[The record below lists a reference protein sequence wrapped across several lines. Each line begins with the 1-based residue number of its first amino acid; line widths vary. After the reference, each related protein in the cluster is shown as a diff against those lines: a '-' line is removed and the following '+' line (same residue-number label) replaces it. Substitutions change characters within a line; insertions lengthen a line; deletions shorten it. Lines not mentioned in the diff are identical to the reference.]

1 MNDHQENRGAGPE
14 QPASSSPWRHRLP
27 LALIIVSGASLSF
40 ILFFIVREAEG
51 KRNQA
56 DFERRATIPAT
67 AMQDA
72 VDEHM
77 GLLRSIAAFY
87 FSSEDV
93 DRHEFRAFTEDALK
107 RLPAVHA
114 LACALR
120 VPAEQR
126 IEHETAVKAEGQ
138 TQYQIIEMGPS
149 GTRRRAAQRAA
160 HFPLLFV

>member
-1 MNDHQENRGAGPE
+1 MNEHHENGDAGPE
-14 QPASSSPWRHRLP
+14 RPASSSPWRHRLP
-27 LALIIVSGASLSF
+27 LALLVVSGASLSF

-56 DFERRATIPAT
+56 DFERRATIPVT

-87 FSSEDV
+87 FSSEEV

-114 LACALR
+114 LACARR

-126 IEHETAVKAEGQ
+126 RQHETAVKAEGDA
-138 TQYQIIEMGPS
+138 QYQIIDVEPS
-149 GTRRRAAQRAA
+149 GTRRR
-160 HFPLLFV
+160 